1 LRLRSP
7 DEWVSEGS
15 DCQRENCKA
24 YACTHVPS
32 SGTIT
37 KHSLAARAFLPVED
51 LFLQLSKI
59 ERRWIGNWRILAEKE
74 DPNNG

>member
-1 LRLRSP
+1 
-7 DEWVSEGS
+7 
-15 DCQRENCKA
+15 
-24 YACTHVPS
+24 
-32 SGTIT
+32 
-37 KHSLAARAFLPVED
+37 LAARAFLPVED

>member
-1 LRLRSP
+1 MKLKVASTAEP
-7 DEWVSEGS
+7 
-15 DCQRENCKA
+15 
-24 YACTHVPS
+24 
-32 SGTIT
+32 
-37 KHSLAARAFLPVED
+37 LAAFLPVED

>member
-1 LRLRSP
+1 VKLKVASTVEP
-7 DEWVSEGS
+7 
-15 DCQRENCKA
+15 
-24 YACTHVPS
+24 
-32 SGTIT
+32 
-37 KHSLAARAFLPVED
+37 LAAFLPVED